1 MSTRHLRYFFRPK
14 SIAVIGA
21 SARHENLGSV
31 VLRNLIDSGYEG
43 ELFVVNQRGYTRVQ
57 RKPCVAKVRHL
68 PKVPD
73 VAIICTPP
81 TTVPRLVRQLG
92 RFGVK
97 AVMIL
102 MGGLSRTQSRSGR
115 PLKDSVYAMAE
126 RYGVRV
132 LGPNSLGILVPGH
145 KMNASYAH
153 LDVKAGNVAYVGQS
167 GIMGSAMIDWAHG
180 RGIGF
185 SHFLT
190 LGDAVDVEITDII
203 DYLAGDP
210 NTKTI
215 LLHLERISSAAG
227 FISAVRAASRS
238 KLVLA
243 VKSGRVA
250 ASQDPPVVAPPGVVS
265 ADQVYDAVFHR
276 AGVLR
281 VTSTDEMF
289 DALATLSSAKRL
301 RGDRL
306 AIISN
311 GVGPS
316 VLATDGLVL
325 NGGRLAKLSQETIK
339 RIAQILPAFWTR
351 RNPIDLSAAA
361 DEVRYGRVMEIV
373 AADPGVDAL
382 LVMYAP
388 TQAASPLSVARA
400 VADVAKK
407 IDRQVLASWIGLTS
421 VRESREL
428 LDREGVPQ
436 FFTPDKAVRAFMHMV
451 HNREHQEVLLETP
464 PALTDKTSLDRVRVP
479 RIIDRVKKERR
490 NLLHVREVREMLK
503 AFDVPFVDTLFAEKI
518 DDLCAAAE
526 TVGYPVALK
535 LLHTAN
541 TRPFWYQAI
550 GNRPWRGIILALE
563 NETRLRA
570 AAARLAERAS
580 RIYRDGRSLGYAV
593 QSMRSGMGYIQ
604 LNVAITRDAVFGPL
618 LLFGEG
624 GPPTSIMSDRRIGL
638 PPLNIALA
646 RDLVRGARVYSLI
659 KTFGERTDALVD
671 ELCKVLVHL
680 SQLVVDN
687 PEIEGLE
694 INPLLMNRDGLL
706 ALDAMCRLGEPRA
719 SVIHAYPEDLREE
732 ATTRSGRRVTLRPIR
747 GEDEPA
753 HAAFARRLSPD
764 SIRFRFFH
772 HRTSIGH
779 TEMARLTQIDYDRE
793 MAFIAT
799 EQTDEGAQTLAVV
812 RTWTDADNIACEF
825 AIIVRDD
832 LKGEGLGSLLLR
844 KMIAYSRQRGTLL
857 MTGTVLPENQPMLR
871 LASKFEFQS
880 RYNTREG
887 VTEVWL
893 RLNEPANDWQRG
905 RIRIPG
911 HDYIEDDDEDDA
923 D

>member
-31 VLRNLIDSGYEG
+31 VLRNLIDAGYEG
-43 ELFVVNQRGYTRVQ
+43 ELFVVNQRGYARVQ
-57 RKPCVAKVRHL
+57 NKPCFAKVRHL
-68 PKVPD
+68 PKVPSM
-73 VAIICTPP
+73 AIICTPP

-97 AVMIL
+97 AALIL

-115 PLKDSVYAMAE
+115 PLKDSVYAAAE

-145 KMNASYAH
+145 RMNASYAH
-153 LDVKAGNVAYVGQS
+153 LNVKPGNVAYVGQS

-215 LLHLERISSAAG
+215 LLHLERITSAAG

-250 ASQDPPVVAPPGVVS
+250 EAQETPAVPPSGILS
-265 ADQVYDAVFHR
+265 TDQVYDAVFHR

-281 VTSTDEMF
+281 VHSTDEMF
-289 DALATLSSAKRL
+289 DALATLSAAKKL
-301 RGDRL
+301 RGERL

-325 NGGRLAKLSQETIK
+325 NGGRLAKVSEETIK
-339 RIAQILPAFWTR
+339 RLAKILPAFWTR

-361 DEVRYGRVMEIV
+361 NEVRYARVMEIV

-388 TQAASPLSVARA
+388 TQAAPPIAVARA
-400 VADVAKK
+400 VAETAKN
-407 IDRQVLASWIGLTS
+407 IDRPVLVSWIGLTS

-428 LDREGVPQ
+428 FDSMGVPQ
-436 FFTPDKAVRAFMHMV
+436 YFTPDKAVRAFMHMV
-451 HNREHQEVLLETP
+451 HNNRHQAVLLETP
-464 PALTDKTSLDRVRVP
+464 PALTDKSSLDRAKVP
-479 RIIDRVKKERR
+479 EIIDRAKKERR
-490 NLLHVREVREMLK
+490 NLLHVREVRDILT
-503 AFDVPFVDTLFAEKI
+503 AFDVPFVDTRFSENV
-518 DDLCAAAE
+518 DELCEAAADL
-526 TVGYPVALK
+526 GYPVALK
-535 LLHTAN
+535 FLHSAN
-541 TRPFWYQAI
+541 TRPFWYQAA
-550 GNRPWRGIILALE
+550 GNRPFRGIVLAIDSE
-563 NETRLRA
+563 ARLRA
-570 AAARLAERAS
+570 AAGRLVERA
-580 RIYRDGRSLGYAV
+580 RERYRDGRGLGYAV
-593 QSMRSGMGYIQ
+593 QTMRSGMGYIQ
-604 LNVAITRDAVFGPL
+604 LNVAVTRDPVFGPL

-624 GPPTSIMSDRRIGL
+624 GPPTAVMSDRRIGL

-646 RDLVRGARVYSLI
+646 RDLVRGAWVYSLI
-659 KTFGERTDALVD
+659 QAFGDRSDVLLD
-671 ELCKVLVHL
+671 ELCKILVHL

-694 INPLLMNRDGLL
+694 VNPLLMNRDGLI
-706 ALDAMCRLGEPRA
+706 ALDGMCRLGEPRA
-719 SVIHAYPEDLREE
+719 SLIQAYPEELREL
-732 ATTRSGRRVTLRPIR
+732 AVTRKGRRVELRPIR

-753 HAAFARRLSPD
+753 HAEFARRLSRE

-799 EQTDEGAQTLAVV
+799 EGIKGVSHTLAVI
-812 RTWTDADNIACEF
+812 RIWIDADNISCEF

-832 LKGEGLGSLLLR
+832 LAGEGLGSMLMR
-844 KMIAYSRQRGTLL
+844 KMIDYARARGILI
-857 MTGTVLPENQPMLR
+857 MTGTVLPENEPMLR
-871 LASKFEFQS
+871 LASRHDFQS
-880 RYNTREG
+880 RYNSDEG
-887 VTEVWL
+887 VMEIWL
-893 RLNEPANDWQRG
+893 PLNEPANEWQR
-905 RIRIPG
+905 RRMRIPG
-911 HDYIEDDDEDDA
+911 SYNPDEDDEDD